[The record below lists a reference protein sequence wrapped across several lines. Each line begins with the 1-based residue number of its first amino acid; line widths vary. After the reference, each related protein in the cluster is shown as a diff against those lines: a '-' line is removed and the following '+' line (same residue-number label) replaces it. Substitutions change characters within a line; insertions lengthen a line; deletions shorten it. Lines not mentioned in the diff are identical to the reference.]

1 MVTSA
6 RSYSVKLLAAVVLIL
21 GAAGVACKEPLV
33 PARVI
38 YSFADTVT
46 GNPDTVFLFRWPE
59 TRLPVRFWAD
69 RRGNMSFL
77 IDRAT
82 KAWDSQFLYGEFR
95 AILVSDTTDADVIV
109 RWTDSVPPDAAPDTT
124 LPNSCSGL
132 TSFDYDSVALALIGP
147 IHVSLRVLTGGAPAS
162 PERVQGCMR
171 RVVMHE
177 LGHALG
183 LLRHSPNPGD
193 LMFASPAV
201 NYPSPTDRSSIQTL
215 YHMRPTISPP

>member
-1 MVTSA
+1 VRA
-6 RSYSVKLLAAVVLIL
+6 LAAVALIL
-21 GAAGVACKEPLV
+21 GAAACKEPLV
-33 PARVI
+33 PTRVI

-59 TRLPVRFWAD
+59 ARLPVRFWAD

-77 IDRAT
+77 VDRSVN
-82 KAWDSQFLYGEFR
+82 AWQAQLLYGEFR
-95 AILVSDTTDADVIV
+95 GILVTDSTDADVIV
-109 RWTDSVPPDAAPDTT
+109 RWTDSVPPNAAPDTT
-124 LPNSCSGL
+124 LPNSCSGV
-132 TSFDYDSVALALIGP
+132 TSFDYASTGLALTGP

-183 LLRHSPNPGD
+183 LLRHSPNPDD
-193 LMFASPAV
+193 LMFAQPAV
-201 NYPSPTDRSSIQTL
+201 NYPSSLDRSTIQTL
-215 YHMRPTISPP
+215 YHLRPTIAPPPP